1 MMLAFGSI
9 ASPVASGH
17 RAAIQRVVPG
27 VPCRSPR
34 DQWCGP
40 VEEPQCSRARRVMLD
55 GHGPGTC
62 AVPMANEA
70 ERERDAPTCVMYA
83 GRGIASDNGEL
94 PRRPAEELLGSA
106 TVVTSASVLLVDG
119 SLVERVGDASAVP
132 DHVVIVA
139 TDEPAASTLG
149 RRADLS
155 IAGITDAAARRAV
168 LRAACEV
175 ATARIAATRSEAEFQ
190 ELSRIGIGLMREH
203 DRKALLRLIV
213 GQCKRLTH
221 SDGGGLLLIRE
232 DEDGRQW
239 LRPVL
244 YAFDSIDGDFLSPAS
259 RYPVDDTSI
268 VGHAALLKQPV
279 VVADAYNLP
288 HSAVFELNI
297 EFDERYGY
305 RRRSMLVIPM
315 IDQRDRVLGLLVCV
329 NRKTDPRAM
338 ITTKEAA
345 DRYVIEYSEREVRLA
360 RMLASQA
367 AAAIENVRLHAQ
379 IKRAFE
385 SFAEA
390 SVSAFDLRDPATA
403 GHSLRVAAQ
412 ATALAEAVQ
421 RKEDGPYRDVRFS
434 PAQMRELH
442 VAALLHDIGK
452 IAVREEVLLKA
463 KKLPPALWERI
474 DARFD
479 LIGRTMELESCRS
492 RSHPNT
498 ESDDE
503 RLVARLKELERF
515 REVVRAANEP
525 TVSDVPTADLLD
537 VAQRTYQR
545 RDGSIAPY
553 LNPGELRYLQL
564 RKGTLDDRERAEV
577 ESHVTASQQYL
588 SNIPWSEDLKHVAE
602 YAYGHHE
609 LLNGEGYPR
618 HLEGDEIPLQTRLI
632 TVADMFD
639 ALTASDRPYKPAV
652 SVDQALEMLR
662 KEAEAGRLDAEIVK
676 VMTESESYRNATTT
690 NWREL

>member
-1 MMLAFGSI
+1 
-9 ASPVASGH
+9 
-17 RAAIQRVVPG
+17 
-27 VPCRSPR
+27 
-34 DQWCGP
+34 
-40 VEEPQCSRARRVMLD
+40 
-55 GHGPGTC
+55 
-62 AVPMANEA
+62 MANEA

-190 ELSRIGIGLMREH
+190 ELSRIGSGLMREH

-367 AAAIENVRLHAQ
+367 AAAVENVTLHAQ

-390 SVSAFDLRDPATA
+390 SVSAIDLRDPATA

-421 RKEDGPYRDVRFS
+421 RKGDGPYRDVRFS

-479 LIGRTMELESCRS
+479 LIARTLELQSCRRRN
-492 RSHPNT
+492 RSST
-498 ESDDE
+498 ENGE
-503 RLVARLKELERF
+503 EALAAGLKELEAF
-515 REVVRAANEP
+515 RELVRTANEP
-525 TVSDVPTADLLD
+525 TVLDAPTAAELLV
-537 VAQRTYQR
+537 VAQRTYER
-545 RDGSIAPY
+545 PGGTIAPY
-553 LNPGELRYLQL
+553 LTPEELHYLQIS
-564 RKGTLDDRERAEV
+564 KGTLDDRERAEV
-577 ESHVTASQQYL
+577 ESHVTATRQYL
-588 SNIPWSEDLKHVAE
+588 STIPWTEELKHVVE
-602 YAYGHHE
+602 FAYGHHE

-618 HLEGDEIPLQTRLI
+618 RLEGDEIPLQTRLI

-639 ALTASDRPYKPAV
+639 ALTASDRPYKPSV
-652 SVDQALEMLR
+652 PVDQALAMLR
-662 KEAEAGRLDAEIVK
+662 QEAAAGRLDAELVK
-676 VMTESESYRNATTT
+676 VMTESESYRSVLTT
-690 NWREL
+690 NWRDLSASPREPLGGARKSNAAERG